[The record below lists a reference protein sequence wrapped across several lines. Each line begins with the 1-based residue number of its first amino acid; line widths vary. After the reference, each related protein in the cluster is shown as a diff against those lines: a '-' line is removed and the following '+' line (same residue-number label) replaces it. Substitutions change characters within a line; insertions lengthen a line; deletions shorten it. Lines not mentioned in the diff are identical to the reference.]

1 MECDTSRVR
10 ANAVQQDIFTQAHIS
25 SSMSRQLTNL
35 IQTLDQCQILLC
47 LQETDLKMREAIL
60 VEEQE
65 HGLHPSDGRYQ
76 LVEQGMTQARVD
88 RANGEHAV
96 EARQLSL

>member
-1 MECDTSRVR
+1 
-10 ANAVQQDIFTQAHIS
+10 
-25 SSMSRQLTNL
+25 
-35 IQTLDQCQILLC
+35 
-47 LQETDLKMREAIL
+47 MREAIL

-76 LVEQGMTQARVD
+76 LVEQGMTHARVD